1 MITRLKLRNWKSHLD
16 SEFNFS
22 PGVNALVGIVG
33 SGKSSIMQA
42 ISFGL
47 FGTLPIVQSRKIGLG
62 DLIMRRPQQ
71 KKAAE
76 VELEFRVGEDAYLV
90 RRVLDQGKGTSEAEV
105 RKNGALLDVNAKNVS
120 REIEKALQMD
130 YELFSRAVYSE
141 QNELDHFLR
150 IPRGKRMAHIDR
162 MLKVDRFEKVREQ
175 AVTLRNRIKEQVG
188 ERVKLV
194 EEMEKEGIGEKLKEV
209 SGEMENL
216 GKERKGL
223 ESKRDKAARE
233 REGLERSLEELE
245 RKQEELEETRA
256 ELKSIRELAKEV
268 QGRLKERKRI
278 DVRDIGRMV
287 SEFREKLGKVG
298 EELESRTKE
307 MGELN
312 ARIRIVSESIEELDK
327 VEGKCPVC
335 DNSVTPEK
343 KGELIE
349 AREGKEKELRDK
361 VKGTVE
367 LMRKAR
373 EKKEGLEKRLMELQL
388 EKSRQEET
396 KEMESRLGEHLAREK
411 ELLGE
416 LEEREKVFSK
426 ENVLELRE
434 KLKKIVGEE
443 SKVLE
448 RISGLGALLQEKGVV
463 LGTLKKRQELLER
476 YRTETGMD
484 EKVMEELGGFVQA
497 LGATQEQLRQEFVK
511 TVNHIMGEVWQELY
525 PYGDFDGIRL
535 VIDGD
540 YILQL
545 NSAEGWVNVE
555 GAVSGGERSIACL
568 ALRIAFSRA
577 FIPNLRWLILD
588 EPTHNLDARAI
599 EQLSAVLQERIGAF
613 AQQVFLITHEERIS
627 EGVHTLYR
635 LERDKGRNE
644 PTRVVAG

>member
-627 EGVHTLYR
+627 EGVRTLYR